1 MFLKSL
7 FATLLIILG
16 NADAQIDNLH
26 GDFMETR
33 NGTHAGNQFRTTFY
47 NDGLIGG
54 NQVPPDIYG
63 EWPINS
69 GHLYLHDGNIF
80 VGAEVHDRNGDL
92 KHIIS
97 TNPRNTTDDSPS
109 AGDVGP
115 NGEKW
120 SFLPLPGFARPD
132 QMLIAMSKY
141 PEAWPASWPDKMDDP
156 VDPGWPDAWNGYFG
170 KNIFNADEES
180 YYVADDYNNRE
191 FLFYPDS
198 IDSLRRGLG
207 IRVYARGFQ
216 WSNALVEDALFV
228 LYDFENVS
236 TYNHDKLVF
245 GYKFGNNM
253 GESTTAGDGDDD
265 NGAYDKEED
274 VAYLWDNDDIG
285 GGGWTP
291 VGYFGG
297 AFLESPGNPYDGI
310 DNDGDG
316 AFGSGLII
324 DEAMFAPR
332 ELRAGDEIVL
342 VDYTTFERTVLQMP
356 DDTLRIQYQD
366 QQYLYWPGKF
376 IEEKANNLVDD
387 NLNGIIDENN
397 GATFGTPPNEITTY
411 LYLGSKCINFITG
424 EGSDNHLLDE
434 QRDDGID
441 NDEDWNMVFDDLG
454 QDGAPFTK
462 DPGEGNGV
470 PTAGEPHFDKTDID
484 ETDMIGLTSFTLYF
498 WPDIPRSNDQLV
510 WEAITPGYLDDLLQN
525 TNTELLY
532 GSGYFPL
539 KPGNI
544 ERFSIGIIL
553 GDNRDD
559 FYENKKWVAKA
570 YNENYNF
577 AKSPNI
583 PTVTAIAG
591 DKKVTLMWDDLAE
604 KSVDPIT
611 GEDFEGYRIYRST
624 DPGWRDMIP
633 VTDGFGSVTYR
644 KPLVQFDIDNDFSGF
659 APVAIKGI
667 QFWLGDNMG
676 LTHTFI
682 DTTVKNGFTYY
693 YAVTSF
699 DHGDPDNRIPPS
711 ECTRFIAVN
720 QDGTVDKGSNIAI
733 VRPEAPVAGHIP
745 AGLDTMKLIIRPE
758 GLGTTTGK
766 IGISVLNPDMMR
778 DGHKYQ
784 VTFEDTAL
792 SMSIS
797 GITQLTRM
805 TRNFTLTDLSSGEVL
820 LDRSTQIGSS
830 ENQPV
835 SDGFQLKFYGDS
847 IMIVNTEQSGWNRED
862 IQAFS
867 LTPFRSTR
875 EPTFLEAADYLIE
888 FGEIGYGTS
897 ETFLRQGREVPSV
910 PVNFKVYKLYPSDEG
925 EIRVESKFG
934 FREND
939 GEDGMFS
946 GFIERAT
953 TVDEIVILG
962 DDLVAGYQVSFDR
975 SAYDSLKTI
984 PGPGDWLRIQLNKP
998 FLSHDVFQFTL
1009 KKAAVDEEA
1018 AKHTLV
1024 DIRVVPNPYIV
1035 ANSWEPH
1042 NLFSNGRGPRELH
1055 FINLPARCT
1064 ISIFNVQGQLVNR
1077 LEYDSANLADG
1088 TYIWDMQTKDKL
1100 DIAYGIYLYYIDAG
1114 KVGSHAGKFAV
1125 IK

>member
-1 MFLKSL
+1 MNRYGMFLGHL
-7 FATLLIILG
+7 FAVVLMLFG
-16 NADAQIDNLH
+16 NARAQMADLH

-33 NGTHAGNQFRTTFY
+33 NGIHAGNQFRTTFY

-97 TNPRNTTDDSPS
+97 TNPRNTSDDSPS

-141 PEAWPASWPDKMDDP
+141 PDAWPVSWPDKMDDP
-156 VDPGWPDAWNGYFG
+156 VDPGWPNTWNGYFG

-191 FLFYPDS
+191 FLFYPDNT
-198 IDSLRRGLG
+198 DSLRRGLG
-207 IRVYARGFQ
+207 VRVYARGFQ

-236 TYNHDKLVF
+236 TYNHDKIVF

-253 GESTTAGDGDDD
+253 GESTTSGDGDDD

-274 VAYLWDNDDIG
+274 VAFLWDNDDIG

-316 AFGSGLII
+316 AFGSGRVI
-324 DEAMFAPR
+324 DEVMFAPR

-342 VDYTTFERTVLQMP
+342 IDYTTFERTVLQMP
-356 DDTLRIQYQD
+356 DDTVRIQYRD
-366 QQYLYWPGKF
+366 QQFLYWPGKL

-397 GATFGTPPNEITTY
+397 GATFGTPPNEVTTY
-411 LYLGSKCINFITG
+411 LYLGSKCIDFIIG
-424 EGSDNHLLDE
+424 EGSDNPLLDE

-441 NDEDWNMVFDDLG
+441 NDGDWNALLDDLG

-470 PTAGEPHFDKTDID
+470 PSAGEPHFDKTDID
-484 ETDMIGLTSFTLYF
+484 ETDMIGLTSFTLYY

-544 ERFSIGIIL
+544 ERFSLGIML

-570 YNENYNF
+570 YSENYNF

-583 PTVTAIAG
+583 PNVTAVAG

-604 KSVDPIT
+604 KSIDPIT

-659 APVAIKGI
+659 APIAIKGI
-667 QFWLGDNMG
+667 QFWLGDNTG

-733 VRPEAPVAGHIP
+733 VRPEAPVAGFIQ
-745 AGLDTMKLIIRPE
+745 AGFDILEVMP
-758 GLGTTTGK
+758 GSTTDGS
-766 IGISVLNPDMMR
+766 IAVNVLNPDAAR
-778 DGHKYQ
+778 SGDRYQ
-784 VTFEDTAL
+784 IIFEDTVFGTGRRLYPGTKNL
-792 SMSIS
+792 SLINLA
-797 GITQLTRM
+797 T
-805 TRNFTLTDLSSGEVL
+805 GEVL
-820 LDRSTQIGSS
+820 IDRDTSVS
-830 ENQPV
+830 ELSEFPIT
-835 SDGFQLKFYGDS
+835 DGFQLSLLNAVRSLELNAEASVWSRAGIQPPVFREYTYTRDSLSMQVGDFAVIFGTDEENDTS
-847 IMIVNTEQSGWNRED
+847 
-862 IQAFS
+862 
-867 LTPFRSTR
+867 TPSYRGT
-875 EPTFLEAADYLIE
+875 IE
-888 FGEIGYGTS
+888 LPAT
-897 ETFLRQGREVPSV
+897 
-910 PVNFKVYKLYPSDEG
+910 PVNFYIMNLTIGKRMKFAFRERDMNPGEEGLFTGYHSDRRNTSDEIILLTDDG
-925 EIRVESKFG
+925 IGGWEIAFARSDTDTLQPVQ
-934 FREND
+934 
-939 GEDGMFS
+939 
-946 GFIERAT
+946 
-953 TVDEIVILG
+953 G
-962 DDLVAGYQVSFDR
+962 DT
-975 SAYDSLKTI
+975 LKLIT
-984 PGPGDWLRIQLNKP
+984 RKP
-998 FLSHDVFQFTL
+998 FLSNDVFEFTMQSQR
-1009 KKAAVDEEA
+1009 VDEEA
-1018 AKHTLV
+1018 AKYTLE

-1077 LEYDSANLADG
+1077 LEHDSANLADG

-1114 KVGSHAGKFAV
+1114 KIGSHAGKFAV